1 MTTNLDRYWNQPRG
15 LLNKPL
21 SPEAMD
27 ALAKD
32 SRWRP
37 EHTTGHPTRPLTA
50 GEILTAHLHPD
61 ARTSD
66 TTHHILQAVTR
77 HCRAHGTTTTRAIAL
92 VTGETVGKTR
102 HHLHTLEDAG
112 IITRTRGD
120 NGTVIWAL
128 ADQAVQA

>member
-1 MTTNLDRYWNQPRG
+1 MGSSTSPSAP
-15 LLNKPL
+15 KPWTP
-21 SPEAMD
+21 SP
-27 ALAKD
+27 K
-32 SRWRP
+32 
-37 EHTTGHPTRPLTA
+37 TA
-50 GEILTAHLHPD
+50 GGAQNTPQGTPPAPAPQGKSSPPTYTPTPAQATPPTTSSKPSPATA
-61 ARTSD
+61 
-66 TTHHILQAVTR
+66 
-77 HCRAHGTTTTRAIAL
+77 AHGTTTTRAIAL